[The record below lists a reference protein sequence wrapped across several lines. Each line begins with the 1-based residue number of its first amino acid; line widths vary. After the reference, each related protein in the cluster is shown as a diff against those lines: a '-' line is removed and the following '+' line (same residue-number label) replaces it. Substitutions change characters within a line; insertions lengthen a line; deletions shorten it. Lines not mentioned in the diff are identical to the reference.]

1 MILRLSTQDSI
12 PASWLLLLLLAPGRR
27 IPPRIAIYPIKY
39 DQHRFPRPGN
49 PVGGLMARIIWSSSC
64 AALRSSFDCSTIL
77 HPETGAQRP
86 SGESLYRVHSA
97 AMILC
102 IARLKHQAC
111 HTPYVLLATRAFP
124 RCLDSK
130 GVCSVS
136 PVRSTSCTYVLLR
149 IGKLS

>member
-1 MILRLSTQDSI
+1 
-12 PASWLLLLLLAPGRR
+12 
-27 IPPRIAIYPIKY
+27 
-39 DQHRFPRPGN
+39 
-49 PVGGLMARIIWSSSC
+49 MARIIWSSSC

-102 IARLKHQAC
+102 IARLKHQDC
-111 HTPYVLLATRAFP
+111 TY
-124 RCLDSK
+124 S
-130 GVCSVS
+130 
-136 PVRSTSCTYVLLR
+136 VRSDPVWPLVRSHAVLTVRGFVPSVQYEVLHVLRTYVLLR

>member
-1 MILRLSTQDSI
+1 
-12 PASWLLLLLLAPGRR
+12 
-27 IPPRIAIYPIKY
+27 
-39 DQHRFPRPGN
+39 
-49 PVGGLMARIIWSSSC
+49 MARIIWSSSC

-111 HTPYVLLATRAFP
+111 HTLYVLRTIGSRLATRAFP

-136 PVRSTSCTYVLLR
+136 PVRSTSCTPYLCPTPYRKAEL
-149 IGKLS
+149 KLSLRLIDINSRQTFFFTFQLVCTTLFLSSCLSGSGNN